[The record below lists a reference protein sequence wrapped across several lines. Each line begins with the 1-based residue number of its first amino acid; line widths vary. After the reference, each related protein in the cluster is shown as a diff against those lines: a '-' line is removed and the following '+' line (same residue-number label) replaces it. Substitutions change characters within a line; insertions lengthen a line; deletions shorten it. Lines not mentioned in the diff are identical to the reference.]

1 MKNKLDNFLLGTL
14 WLSATTLGACFWFNT
29 RFGFNLF
36 SASHWKHLAYMQ
48 AAQNPV
54 SPAFYISMIIAVIVA
69 ILGLYLLIRPHFRK
83 IRLPIRHVSSTAPT
97 TTQTVIS
104 QPPTTS
110 QPVPAA
116 PATASLTTPAPAP
129 IPEMARPPRLNV
141 AITPTLVGTPPQ
153 TQPQSTTIPTPTVQS
168 APQTDWPQLRE
179 IFINTGYTVK
189 TAPRIGTT
197 QTALLAIGT
206 DETLWLGGVGIEK
219 SALQNAINTMNQVF
233 SDTLDDI
240 YINVHGFVIAAPD
253 AGTTSES
260 DILTFD
266 SINALQTYMASHPNP
281 PLPADDSGNFD
292 AFSAYISTVIDY
304 LGKI

>member
-1 MKNKLDNFLLGTL
+1 MKNKLDNFLLGIL
-14 WLSATTLGACFWFNT
+14 WLSAATLGTCFWFNT
-29 RFGFNLF
+29 RFGFNIF
-36 SASHWKHLAYMQ
+36 SVAHWKHLAYMQ

-54 SPAFYISMIIAVIVA
+54 SPTFYISMIVAVIVV
-69 ILGLYLLIRPHFRK
+69 ILGLYLLIRPRFRK
-83 IRLPIRHVSSTAPT
+83 IRLPIRHISNAHA
-97 TTQTVIS
+97 TTQSTNVVVS
-104 QPPTTS
+104 QPPLHP
-110 QPVPAA
+110 QPVP
-116 PATASLTTPAPAP
+116 TTPAAATQIAPAPTP
-129 IPEMARPPRLNV
+129 IPETARPPRLNIAV
-141 AITPTLVGTPPQ
+141 TPTLAGTPPPV
-153 TQPQSTTIPTPTVQS
+153 QPTNSAPTPQTTT
-168 APQTDWPQLRE
+168 QTDWPQLRE
-179 IFINTGYTVK
+179 IFINTGYTLK

-253 AGTTSES
+253 ADTPSES

-266 SINALQTYMASHPNP
+266 SINTLQSYMSSHLNP
-281 PLPADDSGNFD
+281 PLPDDDSGNFD